1 MQINSCNNTSFS
13 GIRVVMNN
21 REQKNFARAMG
32 TIRSINAIFK
42 PQILVI
48 NDMYYGIFSNH
59 NIREELLIEKMLKKN
74 DVKYDIF
81 LPITEAVPENKYHWI
96 LTGIPI
102 NSIKQKF
109 KYLQLSNK
117 AIREGLRKEIFSN
130 KYKIERFEEEK
141 NEIRLLKE
149 KMKNK
154 KNHDLLC

>member
-1 MQINSCNNTSFS
+1 MKINSCNNTSFS

-21 REQKNFARAMG
+21 REQKNLARAMG
-32 TIRSINAIFK
+32 TIRGINAIFK

-48 NDMYYGIFSNH
+48 NDMYYGIFCNN

-109 KYLQLSNK
+109 KFLQLSNK
-117 AIREGLRKEIFSN
+117 AIREGVRKEIFSN

-149 KMKNK
+149 KIKNRK
-154 KNHDLLC
+154 IL

>member
-1 MQINSCNNTSFS
+1 MKINSCNNTSFS

-32 TIRSINAIFK
+32 TIRGINAIFK

-81 LPITEAVPENKYHWI
+81 LPITEAIPENKYHWI

-117 AIREGLRKEIFSN
+117 TIREDFRKEIFSN

-149 KMKNK
+149 KIKNK

>member
-32 TIRSINAIFK
+32 TIRGINAIFK

-102 NSIKQKF
+102 NNIKQKF
-109 KYLQLSNK
+109 KFLQLSNK
-117 AIREGLRKEIFSN
+117 AIREGFRKD

-149 KMKNK
+149 KIKNRK
-154 KNHDLLC
+154 IL

>member
-32 TIRSINAIFK
+32 TIRGINAIFK

-48 NDMYYGIFSNH
+48 NDMYYGIFCMKH
-59 NIREELLIEKMLKKN
+59 IGDELIIEKMLKKN

-81 LPITEAVPENKYHWI
+81 LPITEAAPENKYHWI

-109 KYLQLSNK
+109 KFLQLSNK
-117 AIREGLRKEIFSN
+117 AIREGVRKEIFSN
-130 KYKIERFEEEK
+130 KYKIESFEEEK

-149 KMKNK
+149 KIKNRK
-154 KNHDLLC
+154 IL

>member
-1 MQINSCNNTSFS
+1 MKINSCNNTSFS

-21 REQKNFARAMG
+21 REQKNLARAMG
-32 TIRSINAIFK
+32 TIRGINAIFK

-48 NDMYYGIFSNH
+48 NDMFYGIFCNH

-81 LPITEAVPENKYHWI
+81 LPITEAAPDNKYHWI

-102 NSIKQKF
+102 NAIKQKF
-109 KYLQLSNK
+109 KSLQLSYK
-117 AIREGLRKEIFSN
+117 AIREGVRKEIFSN
-130 KYKIERFEEEK
+130 KYKIEHFEEEK

-149 KMKNK
+149 KIKNRK
-154 KNHDLLC
+154 IL

>member
-1 MQINSCNNTSFS
+1 MKINSCNNTSFS

-21 REQKNFARAMG
+21 REQKNFAKAMG
-32 TIRSINAIFK
+32 TIRGINAIFK

-48 NDMYYGIFSNH
+48 NDMYYGIFCNN

-81 LPITEAVPENKYHWI
+81 LPITEVAPENKCHWI
-96 LTGIPI
+96 LTGIRI

-109 KYLQLSNK
+109 KFLQLSN
-117 AIREGLRKEIFSN
+117 KEIFSN

-141 NEIRLLKE
+141 NKIRLLKE
-149 KMKNK
+149 KIKNK
-154 KNHDLLC
+154 YKFL

>member
-1 MQINSCNNTSFS
+1 MKINSCNNTPFS

-32 TIRSINAIFK
+32 TIRGINAIFK

-109 KYLQLSNK
+109 KFLQLSNK
-117 AIREGLRKEIFSN
+117 AIREDFRKEIFSN

-149 KMKNK
+149 KIKNK

>member
-1 MQINSCNNTSFS
+1 MQINSYNNTSFS

-21 REQKNFARAMG
+21 REQKNFAKAMG
-32 TIRSINAIFK
+32 TIRGINAIFK

-48 NDMYYGIFSNH
+48 NDMYYGIFCNN

-81 LPITEAVPENKYHWI
+81 LPITEAAPENKYHWI

-109 KYLQLSNK
+109 KFLQLSNK
-117 AIREGLRKEIFSN
+117 EIREGKGVRKKRFSN

-141 NEIRLLKE
+141 NKIRLLKE
-149 KMKNK
+149 KIK
-154 KNHDLLC
+154 K

>member
-1 MQINSCNNTSFS
+1 MKINSCNNTSFS

-32 TIRSINAIFK
+32 TIRGINAIFK

-81 LPITEAVPENKYHWI
+81 LPITEAAPENKYHWI

-109 KYLQLSNK
+109 KFLQLSNK
-117 AIREGLRKEIFSN
+117 EIHEGVRKEIFSN

-149 KMKNK
+149 KIKNRK
-154 KNHDLLC
+154 IL

>member
-32 TIRSINAIFK
+32 TIRGINAIFK

-81 LPITEAVPENKYHWI
+81 LPITEAAPENKYHWI

-117 AIREGLRKEIFSN
+117 TIREGFRKEIFSN

-149 KMKNK
+149 KIKNRK
-154 KNHDLLC
+154 IL

>member
-1 MQINSCNNTSFS
+1 
-13 GIRVVMNN
+13 
-21 REQKNFARAMG
+21 MG
-32 TIRSINAIFK
+32 TIRGINAIFK

-109 KYLQLSNK
+109 KSLQLSNK
-117 AIREGLRKEIFSN
+117 AIREGIRKEIFSN

-149 KMKNK
+149 KRKNK
-154 KNHDLLC
+154 K

>member
-1 MQINSCNNTSFS
+1 MKINSCNNTSFS

-32 TIRSINAIFK
+32 TIRGINAIFK

-48 NDMYYGIFSNH
+48 NDMYYGIFCNN
-59 NIREELLIEKMLKKN
+59 NIREELLIEQMLKKN

-81 LPITEAVPENKYHWI
+81 LPITEAAPENKYHWI

-109 KYLQLSNK
+109 KFLQLSNK
-117 AIREGLRKEIFSN
+117 EIHEGVRKEIFSN

-149 KMKNK
+149 KIKNRK
-154 KNHDLLC
+154 IL

>member
-1 MQINSCNNTSFS
+1 
-13 GIRVVMNN
+13 MNN

-32 TIRSINAIFK
+32 TIRGINAIFK

-48 NDMYYGIFSNH
+48 NDMYYGIFCMKH
-59 NIREELLIEKMLKKN
+59 IGDELIIEKMLKKN

-81 LPITEAVPENKYHWI
+81 LPITEAAPENKYHWI

-109 KYLQLSNK
+109 KFLQLSNK
-117 AIREGLRKEIFSN
+117 AIREGVRKEIFSN
-130 KYKIERFEEEK
+130 KYKIESFEEEK

-149 KMKNK
+149 KIKNRK
-154 KNHDLLC
+154 IL

>member
-1 MQINSCNNTSFS
+1 MKINSCNNTSFS

-32 TIRSINAIFK
+32 TIRGINAIFK

-81 LPITEAVPENKYHWI
+81 LPITEAAPENNKYHWI

-102 NSIKQKF
+102 NSIKQRFRSLK
-109 KYLQLSNK
+109 LSDNT
-117 AIREGLRKEIFSN
+117 IRGNIRKEIFSN

-141 NEIRLLKE
+141 NKIRLLKE
-149 KMKNK
+149 KIKNK
-154 KNHDLLC
+154 YKFL

>member
-1 MQINSCNNTSFS
+1 MKINSCNNTSFS

-32 TIRSINAIFK
+32 TIRGINAIFK

-48 NDMYYGIFSNH
+48 NDMYYGIFCKKH
-59 NIREELLIEKMLKKN
+59 IGDEFIIEKMLKKN

-81 LPITEAVPENKYHWI
+81 LPITEAAPENKYHWI

-109 KYLQLSNK
+109 KFLQLSNK
-117 AIREGLRKEIFSN
+117 AIREGVRKEIFSN
-130 KYKIERFEEEK
+130 KYKIESFEEEK

-149 KMKNK
+149 KIKNRK
-154 KNHDLLC
+154 IL

>member
-1 MQINSCNNTSFS
+1 MKINSCNNTSFS

-32 TIRSINAIFK
+32 TIRGINAIFK

-48 NDMYYGIFSNH
+48 NDMYYGIFCNN

-81 LPITEAVPENKYHWI
+81 LPITKAAPENKYHWI

-109 KYLQLSNK
+109 KFLQLSNQ
-117 AIREGLRKEIFSN
+117 AIREGVRKERFSN
-130 KYKIERFEEEK
+130 KYKIESFEEEK
-141 NEIRLLKE
+141 NKIRLLKE
-149 KMKNK
+149 KIKNK
-154 KNHDLLC
+154 YKFL

>member
-1 MQINSCNNTSFS
+1 MKINSCNNTSFS

-32 TIRSINAIFK
+32 TIRGINAIFK

-48 NDMYYGIFSNH
+48 NDMYYGIFCNH

-81 LPITEAVPENKYHWI
+81 LPITEAAPENKYHWI

-109 KYLQLSNK
+109 KFLQLSNK
-117 AIREGLRKEIFSN
+117 EIREGVRKERFSN
-130 KYKIERFEEEK
+130 KYKIECFEEEK
-141 NEIRLLKE
+141 NKIRLLKE
-149 KMKNK
+149 KIKNRK
-154 KNHDLLC
+154 IL

>member
-21 REQKNFARAMG
+21 REQKNLAKAMG
-32 TIRSINAIFK
+32 TIRGINAIFK

-48 NDMYYGIFSNH
+48 DDMYYGIFCKKH
-59 NIREELLIEKMLKKN
+59 IGEELIIEKMLKKN

-81 LPITEAVPENKYHWI
+81 LPITEAIPKNKYHWI

-102 NSIKQKF
+102 NTIKQKF
-109 KYLQLSNK
+109 GSLKLSGK
-117 AIREGLRKEIFSN
+117 TIREKGRKEIFSD

-141 NEIRLLKE
+141 NEIRLLK
-149 KMKNK
+149 KGMKNK
-154 KNHDLLC
+154 KNL

>member
-21 REQKNFARAMG
+21 REQKNLARAMG
-32 TIRSINAIFK
+32 TIRGINAIFK

-48 NDMYYGIFSNH
+48 DDMYYGIFCKKH
-59 NIREELLIEKMLKKN
+59 IGEELIIEKMLKKN

-81 LPITEAVPENKYHWI
+81 LPITEAIPKNKYHWI

-102 NSIKQKF
+102 NTIKQKF
-109 KYLQLSNK
+109 GSLKLSGK
-117 AIREGLRKEIFSN
+117 TIREKGRKEIFSD

-141 NEIRLLKE
+141 NEIRLLK
-149 KMKNK
+149 KGMKNK
-154 KNHDLLC
+154 KNL

>member
-1 MQINSCNNTSFS
+1 MKINSCNNTSFS

-32 TIRSINAIFK
+32 TIRGINAIFK

-48 NDMYYGIFSNH
+48 NDMYYGIFCNN

-81 LPITEAVPENKYHWI
+81 LPITEAAPENKYHWI

-109 KYLQLSNK
+109 KFLQLSNK
-117 AIREGLRKEIFSN
+117 AIREGVRKEIFSN
-130 KYKIERFEEEK
+130 KYKIEHFEEEK
-141 NEIRLLKE
+141 NKIRLLKE
-149 KMKNK
+149 KIKNK
-154 KNHDLLC
+154 YKFL